1 MSASEADGNADKTGH
16 WPRRWWHW
24 ILIALALL
32 ILVLAILVWAFSWD
46 WLHGPAERILSEQT
60 GRKVQIGAISGEKT
74 LRPRIVVK
82 EIHIAN
88 AEWGREPELLAA
100 EKVEVVV
107 SLPELLR
114 GRTVLPEIH
123 LIKPKLSLERR
134 KDGASNWTF
143 GAEEAADAA
152 APDERDEMPLIGLL
166 VIDEGVLIYRDEKA
180 ELDIN
185 SKISTAVGDGS
196 EGREELRLT
205 GRGNLRGEPFTLNVR
220 GGSLLALR
228 EGEEPYPLTIEMI
241 AGETRARISGTLDD
255 PIKFEGTDLDV
266 LLAGP
271 DMGLLTR
278 LTSVPVPATPRY
290 ELKGRL
296 QRDGPIWIIE
306 SLNGKV
312 GQSDLSGRVS
322 LDIGGE
328 RLRIEADLKSK
339 RLDYRDI
346 GPLIGIKDE
355 PKPSPAARQQRSSD
369 AQEAPQGRTQQAS
382 APPPRV
388 LPDAPLATQQIRET
402 DAKVRFHGDKVEAP
416 GVPLTAV
423 DLTLDMQDGVLH
435 IHPLRLG
442 ISGGFL
448 NADIRIDAKRD
459 PVRTDY
465 DIRLRRFDLQ
475 RVLAELGL
483 PDAGRGQIEGRI
495 GMSGTGD
502 TIRKSLGSANGDIRL
517 SMNEGA
523 LSNLALELVGIDIQE
538 AAGFWA
544 AGDKTV
550 PIRCFVVDLQIRDG
564 IIAPQ
569 IFVLDTTDTTVTADG
584 RVSLKDEQLGLTL
597 SAHPKDPS
605 LFSARTP
612 ITVKGPFSRP
622 AVGVEAAPLG
632 ARVAGAI
639 ALGVLLTPLASI
651 LAFIEPGLEQDSDCT
666 ALLHEQEQKQRR

>member
-220 GGSLLALR
+220 GGS
-228 EGEEPYPLTIEMI
+228 
-241 AGETRARISGTLDD
+241 
-255 PIKFEGTDLDV
+255 